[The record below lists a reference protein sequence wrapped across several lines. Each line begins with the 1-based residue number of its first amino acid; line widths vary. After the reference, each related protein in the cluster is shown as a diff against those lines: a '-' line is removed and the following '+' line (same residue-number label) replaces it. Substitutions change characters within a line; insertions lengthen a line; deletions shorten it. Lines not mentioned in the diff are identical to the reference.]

1 MTRRLIMTGLMIACL
16 SAATHVFA
24 EDVFVTPKGKKYHKE
39 ICRLIQKR
47 SVTSLEK
54 DAAVGEGYVP
64 CGKCFKED
72 LAAEETPSKIESK
85 GQKKG

>member
-1 MTRRLIMTGLMIACL
+1 MTRRMMMLSLMIAFL

-47 SVTSLEK
+47 SVSSLEK
-54 DAAVGEGYVP
+54 DAAVEEGYVP

-72 LAAEETPSKIESK
+72 LAADDNPQKIESK